1 MKYLAW
7 ICLTVMVENAF
18 AQQKQTTHIQQ
29 AWFGY
34 ANQIRLSDHW
44 GAWIDLHL
52 RTKEDFL
59 NDLSTSIVRPGI
71 SYYANDRLRFTAGY
85 AYVNFFPADDHSG
98 VSQPEHRP
106 WQQVYWTTPGKRSRV
121 VNAIRLEERFRRK
134 IENADE
140 LGDGYNFNYRVRY
153 NTLLVLPLSRNAF
166 APNTLSVSL
175 NNELMVNF
183 GKQIVNNY
191 FDQNRLMLGFAYH
204 VNTKDYLQFGYM
216 NLFQQLSAGNR
227 YKMFH
232 VARAY
237 FYHNIDLRSK
247 KN

>member
-7 ICLTVMVENAF
+7 ICLSIVLNSTF

-34 ANQIRLSDHW
+34 VNQMRLNDHW
-44 GAWIDLHL
+44 GLWLEFHL
-52 RTKEDFL
+52 RTKEDFV
-59 NDLSTSIVRPGI
+59 NDLSTAIVRPGI
-71 SYYANDRLRFTAGY
+71 SYYASDRLRFTAGY

-106 WQQVYWTTPGKRSRV
+106 WQQVYWTTQNKRSRL
-121 VNAIRLEERFRRK
+121 VNTIRLEERYRK
-134 IENADE
+134 KIKNADE
-140 LGDGYNFNYRVRY
+140 LGDGYNFNYRARY
-153 NTLLVLPLSRNAF
+153 NTILLLPLSRNAF
-166 APNTLSVSL
+166 APKTLSVSV
-175 NNELMVNF
+175 NDEVMVNF

-191 FDQNRLMLGFAYH
+191 FDQNRFLLGFAYH
-204 VNTKDYLQFGYM
+204 VDAKSYLQLGYM

-232 VARAY
+232 VARVY

-247 KN
+247 

>member
-7 ICLTVMVENAF
+7 ICLTAMVHKSV
-18 AQQKQTTHIQQ
+18 AQQKQTAHIQQ
-29 AWFGY
+29 VWFGY
-34 ANQIRLSDHW
+34 INQTRLSDRW
-44 GAWIDLHL
+44 GLWLDLHL
-52 RTKEDFL
+52 RSKEDFV

-85 AYVNFFPADDHSG
+85 AYVNFFPADDHGG

-106 WQQVYWTTPGKRSRV
+106 WQQVYWTAQGKHSRL
-121 VNAIRLEERFRRK
+121 VNTIRLEERFRRK
-134 IENADE
+134 IQNADE
-140 LGDGYNFNYRVRY
+140 LDDGYHFNYRVRY
-153 NTLLVLPLSRNAF
+153 NTLLLLPLSRNAF
-166 APNTLSVSL
+166 AANTLSVSM

-183 GKQIVNNY
+183 GKQVVNNY

-204 VNTKDYLQFGYM
+204 VNAKDYLQFGYM

-227 YKMFH
+227 YRMFH